1 MILLSEVIFPL
12 GLVLS
17 WEEAVGLVA
26 KDDPGRAESVERVRS
41 GAVLQEG
48 SGELVGVEGALG
60 SQAACDKP
68 FGCLDC

>member
-26 KDDPGRAESVERVRS
+26 KDDLGWAESMERFRS

-48 SGELVGVEGALG
+48 LG
-60 SQAACDKP
+60 QTGRCR
-68 FGCLDC
+68 GCLGVPSCL